1 MPCEKSSA
9 STKKLRSPKFAKTII
24 TNCLQLA
31 FNAVEEAKGE
41 MVQRQLKI
49 GLCLFLSLMAFD
61 GRTQA
66 KDKKPSV
73 KSGYITTSDGV
84 KIHYLESGRLVSGP
98 SAEVGNPLP
107 ADKTPTKGNI
117 AVSRARTSPNLLFV
131 PGWTMPAWIWQ
142 AQIDYFSR
150 DFRVVA
156 MDPRSQGQSS
166 QTSDGLYPAARA
178 RDIKAVVDQLHLAPV
193 VIVAWSMAVVETMA
207 YIDQFGTRDLAA
219 ITLVD
224 NDAGGRG
231 ASDADQ
237 DFGLLKGVLE
247 DRQNQTNAFVRKLN
261 FKKPHPEDYINK
273 VIQASLQ
280 TPTNSAV
287 ALLVGLFVADYRPV
301 LPKIDKPS
309 LICVAK
315 TPYMA
320 AIVDM
325 QKQISGSQLEI
336 FDGDGHALFVDD
348 PDKFNALLEDFLQDL
363 KY

>member
-1 MPCEKSSA
+1 M
-9 STKKLRSPKFAKTII
+9 
-24 TNCLQLA
+24 
-31 FNAVEEAKGE
+31 
-41 MVQRQLKI
+41 QRQLKI
-49 GLCLFLSLMAFD
+49 ALCLLVSFTALHGSA
-61 GRTQA
+61 QA
-66 KDKKPSV
+66 KDKDRKPPV
-73 KSGYITTSDGV
+73 KSGFVTTSDGV
-84 KIHYLESGRLVSGP
+84 RIHYLESGHLATGP

-117 AVSRARTSPNLLFV
+117 AVSPARTSPNLLFV
-131 PGWTMPAWIWQ
+131 PGWTMPSWIWQ

-150 DFRVVA
+150 DYRVVA

-166 QTSDGLYPAARA
+166 QTNDGLYPAARA

-207 YIDQFGTRDLAA
+207 YIDQFGTRDLAG

-231 ASDADQ
+231 PTDADQ

-247 DRQNQTNAFVRKLN
+247 ERQNAATGFIRNLN
-261 FKKPHPEDYINK
+261 FKKPHPEDYVNK

-287 ALLVGLFVADYRPV
+287 ALLVGYFVADYRPI
-301 LPKIDKPS
+301 LPKIDKPA
-309 LICVAK
+309 LVCAAK
-315 TPYMA
+315 SSYMGT
-320 AIVDM
+320 ILDM
-325 QKQISGSQLEI
+325 QKKIPGAQLEV